1 MTFRPYADNV
11 ILALETPNPQAGSAV
26 VIIDS
31 KPKHRWA
38 TVVAS
43 GPGYYSDIYTSDLT
57 PLRQLAE
64 KWENDGALGGELLA
78 ELNEALAAARVHAGR
93 VFVANEVQPGDRV
106 IVDALAGQNYALDLS
121 VPRHNK
127 STQFQELF
135 GERGEFRIVREQ
147 EILAVFE

>member
-1 MTFRPYADNV
+1 VTFRAYQDNV
-11 ILALETPNPQAGSAV
+11 VLSLDPLEKQTASGLAIV
-26 VIIDS
+26 DS

-38 TVVAS
+38 TVIAS
-43 GPGYYSDIYTSDLT
+43 GPGFYTSLH
-57 PLRQLAE
+57 
-64 KWENDGALGGELLA
+64 ALI
-78 ELNEALAAARVHAGR
+78 
-93 VFVANEVQPGDRV
+93 ANEVQPGDRV

-147 EILAVFE
+147 EILAVLG

>member
-1 MTFRPYADNV
+1 MTFRAYADNV
-11 ILALETPNPQAGSAV
+11 VLALETPNPQAGSAV

-43 GPGYYSDIYTSDLT
+43 GPGYYSDVYVSDLT
-57 PLRQLAE
+57 PIRQLAE
-64 KWENDGALGGELLA
+64 RWAEDAALPGDLLA
-78 ELNEALAAARVHAGR
+78 QLEEAIAAAHCRTGS